1 MTMTTNQSALKQ
13 FAAATAEWANM
24 PVVLTIDEMCAI
36 LGIGE
41 SKAYRLLSEPGFPR
55 VKIGKT
61 YKVYRDGLRRYLE
74 EQTGGQ
80 EMNKLNVGGMSQ

>member
-1 MTMTTNQSALKQ
+1 MTLTTNPSAIKQ
-13 FAAATAEWANM
+13 FTAATAEWTDM

-74 EQTGGQ
+74 EQAGLQQTKKLYFGGNTQ
-80 EMNKLNVGGMSQ
+80 

>member
-1 MTMTTNQSALKQ
+1 MTMTTNSSLTKQ
-13 FAAATAEWANM
+13 FAAATAEWADM
-24 PVVLTIDEMCAI
+24 PVVLTINEMCAI

-74 EQTGGQ
+74 EQAGVQ
-80 EMNKLNVGGMSQ
+80 QMNKSYSGGNSQ

>member
-1 MTMTTNQSALKQ
+1 MTMTTTLSQTKQ
-13 FAAATAEWANM
+13 FAAATAEWADM

-80 EMNKLNVGGMSQ
+80 EMNKPNVGGMSQ

>member
-1 MTMTTNQSALKQ
+1 MTMTTNQPAIKQ
-13 FAAATAEWANM
+13 FSAATAEWANM

-74 EQTGGQ
+74 EQAGGQ
-80 EMNKLNVGGMSQ
+80 EMSKSCVGGMSQ